1 MVDVFRNFLYFSD
14 SLVIDMEDDEGR
26 ECHQDIRGGGQKY
39 KESLMSDT

>member
-26 ECHQDIRGGGQKY
+26 ECHQDIRGGWSEIQGIV
-39 KESLMSDT
+39 DV